1 MVRAAFRRNR
11 YKRDDSDFLDFRATC
26 TGNCYAATHICTAI
40 PNKQPRIWHPLL
52 AAPRRPPRTGRP
64 TSPPAPQG
72 QPLQANNATKDAH
85 ACLFSSSADLLVRP
99 PLEDDRDAPLCAP
112 SNLSQLGSHKFRS
125 KSNAEQAR
133 NPNRH
138 TLKSACKVFR
148 PLLSLDNFCIQLHIC
163 FPHRTKSNTEITSLH
178 CERSNK
184 TEWHLSPRGDLGI
197 FYYFIIIRH
206 INI

>member
-1 MVRAAFRRNR
+1 MIFWIFEQHAP
-11 YKRDDSDFLDFRATC
+11 ATAMPPI
-26 TGNCYAATHICTAI
+26 TSALQFPISNHASGTHSS
-40 PNKQPRIWHPLL
+40 PLL
-52 AAPRRPPRTGRP
+52 GDRHAPGGLLRL
-64 TSPPAPQG
+64 QHLNE
-72 QPLQANNATKDAH
+72 PLQANNATRDAH

-197 FYYFIIIRH
+197 FYHFIIIRH

>member
-1 MVRAAFRRNR
+1 MKAVKFKRN
-11 YKRDDSDFLDFRATC
+11 DFLDFVATC
-26 TGNCYAATHICTAI
+26 TGNWYATNHICTAI

-72 QPLQANNATKDAH
+72 QPLQANNATRDAQ
-85 ACLFSSSADLLVRP
+85 ACFCPSSADLHDRP
-99 PLEDDRDAPLCAP
+99 LLEDARTARLRAN

-125 KSNAEQAR
+125 KSNAE
-133 NPNRH
+133 
-138 TLKSACKVFR
+138 
-148 PLLSLDNFCIQLHIC
+148 LHIC
-163 FPHRTKSNTEITSLH
+163 FPHRIKSNTEITSLH

-197 FYYFIIIRH
+197 FYYFIIHSISCSLLRMTSDLGGRP
-206 INI
+206 